1 MTMAVLVLDESLW
14 VKPMLD
20 PSMRVRFWGVRGSI
34 ACPGAETIRYG
45 GNTPCIEVRCGKHV
59 LIFDAGTGLRALGNA
74 LVKDGKIRD
83 IDIFLTHCHLDHVI
97 GLPFFAPFFTEGY
110 RVRIW
115 AGNLLQPDGIE
126 QVVRKLM
133 SSPLFP
139 VEVEIF
145 KAVIEYND
153 FQSGDILHPYDDVTL
168 QTAPLDHPDGASG
181 YRLEYKSRS
190 FALLSDT
197 AGFPGKCDRELVS
210 LARNSDLVVYDAT
223 FTETEILSRLGWGHS
238 TWLRGIR
245 LANEA
250 GARQLCLFHHDPSH
264 DDDFMDGL
272 AAEAND
278 ARPGTITAREGQIID
293 L

>member
-1 MTMAVLVLDESLW
+1 MWQT
-14 VKPMLD
+14 
-20 PSMRVRFWGVRGSI
+20 SMRVRFWGVRGSI

-45 GNTPCIEVRCGKHV
+45 GNTPCIEVRCGEHV

-74 LVKDGKIRD
+74 LIKDTKIREV
-83 IDIFLTHCHLDHVI
+83 DIFLTHCQLDHVT
-97 GLPFFAPFFTEGY
+97 GLPFFAPFFIEGY

-115 AGNLLQPDGIE
+115 AGNLLPADSIE
-126 QVVRKLM
+126 LVMRKLM

-145 KAVIEYND
+145 KATIEFHD
-153 FQSGDILHPYDDVTL
+153 FGAGDILRPYDNVTV

-181 YRLEYKSRS
+181 YRLEYGKRA

-197 AGFPGKCDRELVS
+197 EGFPGKRDRELVS
-210 LARNSDLVVYDAT
+210 LARGADLVVYDST
-223 FTETEILSRLGWGHS
+223 FTEQEIASRLGWGHS
-238 TWLRGIR
+238 TYTRGIR
-245 LANEA
+245 LADEA
-250 GARQLCLFHHDPSH
+250 GVKQLCLFHHDPSH
-264 DDDFMDGL
+264 DDDFMDAL